1 MELLKVEGHSGLA
14 RDKRTGVILNID
26 ENEIYQARQRKA
38 LRIKKAEEEK
48 QLIDR
53 LERVEEGINKVNN
66 LILKLLEKE
75 NGL

>member
-38 LRIKKAEEEK
+38 LRIKKSEEEK